1 MTIPSLT
8 IDPHGSCIFAP
19 GAIRKLAHV
28 LTSLSRR
35 RAFLVT
41 DLGVAAA
48 GVSGAADRALARAG
62 IDVAVFD
69 EILPNPNV
77 ETLDAGARS
86 VRDFGECAVVAI
98 GGGAVM
104 DVAKGLALMAMND
117 GSARDFDYSHV
128 PAKPGL
134 PVVAVPTTAG
144 TGSETNGWGVIDDPE
159 AGRKFYIGHQSVS
172 PRFVILDP
180 ELTVG
185 LPHGA
190 TAAAGMDALCHAFES
205 LSSVRSNPYADG
217 LNTQAVRM
225 VARNLPRAVADGK
238 DLEARA
244 QLLLAAYMAGL
255 AFATTGLGMA
265 HAVGHAL
272 SARLGAPHGVALSV
286 LLPHVLTFN
295 LPVRRQTYARLVDAL
310 EPDGL
315 VPPASTDSNEV
326 ARASAAIEAV
336 RRLSASIGLPRWLGE
351 MGCSEA
357 HIPRL
362 VEDAFTDE
370 VMDNTP
376 RRPTP
381 EELTELLHQA
391 M

>member
-1 MTIPSLT
+1 MTLNPIA
-8 IDPHGSCIFAP
+8 IDPHGAALFAP
-19 GAIRKLAHV
+19 GAIRKLPHV
-28 LTSLSRR
+28 LTSLSHR

-41 DLGVAAA
+41 DRGVAAA
-48 GVSGAADRALARAG
+48 GVSAAAEHALAEAG
-62 IDVAVFD
+62 IDVADFND
-69 EILPNPNV
+69 ILPNPGV
-77 ETLDAGARS
+77 EALDAGARAI
-86 VRDFGECAVVAI
+86 RDFGECAVVAI

-104 DVAKGLALMAMND
+104 DVAKGLALMAVNQ
-117 GSARDFDYSHV
+117 GSARDFAYSRV
-128 PAKPGL
+128 PANPGL

-144 TGSETNGWGVIDDPE
+144 TGSETNGWGVIDDPQ
-159 AGRKFYIGHQSVS
+159 AGRKFYVGHQSVS

-190 TAAAGMDALCHAFES
+190 TAAAGMDALCHALES

-217 LNTQAVRM
+217 LNTQVVRM
-225 VARNLPRAVADGK
+225 VARSLPRAVVDGK

-272 SARLGAPHGVALSV
+272 SARIGVPHGVALSAM
-286 LLPHVLTFN
+286 LPHVLIFN
-295 LPVRRQTYARLVDAL
+295 LPARQQTYACLASAL
-310 EPDGL
+310 DGDG
-315 VPPASTDSNEV
+315 AEGDEA
-326 ARASAAIEAV
+326 ARAQTAIEAI
-336 RRLSASIGLPRWLGE
+336 RRLSASVGLPRWLGE
-351 MGCSEA
+351 LGCTEA
-357 HIPRL
+357 HIPTL
-362 VEDAFTDE
+362 VEDALAD
-370 VMDNTP
+370 VVLRNTP
-376 RRPTP
+376 RRPSA